1 MTMSLIDFTMS
12 PELIKAWIKKV
23 RPFLRCEDSAK
34 LEFEKTVKEIHQKLM
49 KRDGIDHDSD
59 EGAATNTGRIMPFE
73 FLYLLCNARPRMEN
87 MEKLTVY
94 KTGVVKEKLS
104 EFFEGEERR
113 LDLEQI
119 YPFDIPINSK
129 RFNPREQ

>member
-1 MTMSLIDFTMS
+1 
-12 PELIKAWIKKV
+12 
-23 RPFLRCEDSAK
+23 
-34 LEFEKTVKEIHQKLM
+34 M